1 MANASTLHQLRAA
14 AQYQGEGAQRF
25 VSALS
30 SRLYAERLGD
40 GFTFAKSNA
49 YTTTATAIKA
59 SAAHLYG
66 VIIEPA
72 TGTAPSGT
80 TGTGGNGYL
89 QIYNAATITDLVPGG
104 GTAITLT
111 RDVLKFLTA
120 MTRCVLFDPGIV
132 DNTSLYDS
140 GICIVV
146 ATTPAGSTAV
156 ATLPTVTICYA

>member
-1 MANASTLHQLRAA
+1 MANVTALHQLRAA
-14 AQYQGEGAQRF
+14 AQYQSEGAQRF
-25 VSALS
+25 VNALT
-30 SRLYAERLGD
+30 SRLYAERLAD

-72 TGTAPSGT
+72 TTAA
-80 TGTGGNGYL
+80 TGTGGTGFL

-104 GTAITLT
+104 GTAVTLT
-111 RDVLKFLTA
+111 MDVIKFVTA
-120 MTRCVLFDPGIV
+120 MTRAVLYDPGVV
-132 DNTSLYDS
+132 DNTSLYSS
-140 GICIVV
+140 GICVVV

-156 ATLPTVTICYA
+156 ASLPTVTICYA